1 MKNGFTL
8 IELIAVVLILSII
21 LVISVP
27 NLLSNIKDN
36 KIKASQSKENI
47 VVSAARNYA
56 IDNELNY
63 PFCVGISTLCNEGYI
78 ECPILDASGEE
89 MYTSDTSESVWIYA
103 DGSYVIRLD

>member
-36 KIKASQSKENI
+36 KIKASQSIENI

-56 IDNELNY
+56 IDNELDY
-63 PFCVGISTLCNEGYI
+63 PFRVRISTLCNDGYI

-89 MYTSDTSESVWIYA
+89 MYYTSESVRIYA
-103 DGSYVIRLD
+103 DGSYVIGLD